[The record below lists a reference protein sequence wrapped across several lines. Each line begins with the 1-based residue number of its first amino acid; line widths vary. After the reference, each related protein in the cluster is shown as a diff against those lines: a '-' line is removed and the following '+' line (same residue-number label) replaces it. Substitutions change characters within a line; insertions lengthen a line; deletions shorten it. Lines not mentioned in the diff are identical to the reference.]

1 MKFIFFPLLRE
12 GRKKMENKLDG
23 KQMTNLHDFH
33 LMNIFCEFQSFQEF
47 MQIKHSFLVWFLT
60 NDFVVI
66 QLL

>member
-1 MKFIFFPLLRE
+1 
-12 GRKKMENKLDG
+12 MENKLEG

-33 LMNIFCEFQSFQEF
+33 LMNIFHEFQSFQEF
-47 MQIKHSFLVWFLT
+47 MQINHSFLVWFLA